1 MEDIPVLGFQKCGT
15 QKRASLKFECH
26 AVMNKYPEA
35 APVVQQVYEV
45 VSDVENFA
53 RCTPANV
60 GESSEWTSVANS
72 AENRASFSK
81 GLDGKTLFSTP
92 YIMYTLTLNELK
104 VSAQV
109 GQSGVVNKPQWN

>member
-1 MEDIPVLGFQKCGT
+1 
-15 QKRASLKFECH
+15 
-26 AVMNKYPEA
+26 MNKYPEA
-35 APVVQQVYEV
+35 ASVVQVYEV

-53 RCTPANV
+53 KCTPANV

-72 AENRASFSK
+72 AKENRASFYK
-81 GLDGKTLFSTP
+81 GLDGKPLFSTP

-109 GQSGVVNKPQWN
+109 GQSGVVRKTSVESMAYDADFHEVKTSKIQH